1 MSPGIWIACFMGDLS
16 GGEDY
21 PWIKAGKRRGIP
33 RVNQDFFFLDSFTPL
48 FCPYI
53 EFLGVT

>member
-1 MSPGIWIACFMGDLS
+1 MGDLS